1 MLATTCSPARV
12 DRTKENLARIRKGEE
27 KGRRTRRSPKDFV
40 MLFIVTV
47 NARTERHV
55 PIPTSLYPQEVPM
68 IRPGRVHAMVPHGHP
83 AQRRG
88 HGALRHQAILL
99 AVGARV
105 KGNLADSG

>member
-12 DRTKENLARIRKGEE
+12 DRTKENLARIRKGKE

-40 MLFIVTV
+40 LLFIVTV

-55 PIPTSLYPQEVPM
+55 PIPTNLYPQEDPM
-68 IRPGRVHAMVPHGHP
+68 IRPGRVQVPHGHP
-83 AQRRG
+83 AQKRE
-88 HGALRHQAILL
+88 HGVLRHQATHSLM
-99 AVGARV
+99 GARV